1 MNALDNLSGAAK
13 IAHQAFIDMSDS
25 KKNHFDYLQA
35 LETKYESGGAPS
47 IVENMELEKL
57 LSIHD
62 KNVAAF
68 TTAMAAVTKEE
79 EKKILIT
86 LIS

>member
-1 MNALDNLSGAAK
+1 MLSLDDLSEEGK
-13 IAHQAFIDMSDS
+13 IAHQAFVDMSNS
-25 KKNHFDYLQA
+25 KREHFALLES

-47 IVENMELEKL
+47 LAENLALEKL
-57 LSIHD
+57 LKVHD

-68 TTAMAAVTKEE
+68 TTAMAAVTSEE
-79 EKKILIT
+79 EKNILIK